1 MSILLVPLDD
11 RPCCT
16 QFVQRLAAMAGRE
29 LVLPDRLGNFLNP
42 GDPEAMLAA
51 MDEPH
56 EALLVSLD
64 MVAWG
69 GLVASRAQ
77 KEPLETARER
87 LERAALLASGRP
99 ACAFQSIM
107 RTAPT
112 QTSRQEVELAEKLV
126 ELSVLTARRDP
137 RASALRATLPADY
150 LEDYLTRRKRA
161 HQLNRLAIDQAG
173 QGSWRELL
181 LGIDDSRTEGWNVLE
196 ILELEP
202 LLPSNASIAPGT
214 DEMALLLFTR
224 LVRLTRPIQVL
235 WFPDESAGRVG
246 RYEDRSLLRVVQ
258 AQARAAGLTL
268 GASRRQLWVYGP
280 LGDQGEA
287 CEQPADR
294 SERADAFVNKLREG
308 LESGLEIAVADVAH
322 ANGGDLRLLQ
332 SLVASG
338 LAPQLIGYAAWNTA
352 GNTLGTALSVL
363 GCWPEQAEP
372 AQQRVRLRFLMERL
386 LDDGY
391 YQAEIRQHGGTTGLK
406 DVPQSQLDSIQR
418 ELSQRL
424 DRLTSAGFPSERL
437 QVELPWGRL
446 FEVRLQVA

>member
-29 LVLPDRLGNFLNP
+29 LILPDRLGNFLSP

-51 MDEPH
+51 MAEPH

-87 LERAALLASGRP
+87 LQRAALLASGRP
-99 ACAFQSIM
+99 AYAFQSIM

-112 QTSRQEVELAEKLV
+112 QTSRQEVDLAEMLV
-126 ELSVLTARRDP
+126 ELSVLTALQDP
-137 RASALRATLPADY
+137 RADALRATLPPAY
-150 LEDYLTRRKRA
+150 LQDYLTRRQRA
-161 HQLNRLAIDQAG
+161 HLLNRLAIEQAG

-196 ILELEP
+196 IQELEP

-224 LVRLTRPIQVL
+224 LVRPTVPIQVL
-235 WFPDESAGRVG
+235 WFPDESAQRVG

-258 AQARAAGLTL
+258 TQARAAGVTL
-268 GASRRQLWVYGP
+268 GDSHRQLWVYGP
-280 LGDQGEA
+280 LGEQGEA
-287 CEQPADR
+287 SEQPANG
-294 SERADAFVNKLREG
+294 SERAEAFVLELRKGLEEG
-308 LESGLEIAVADVAH
+308 LKIAVADVAH
-322 ANGGDLRLLQ
+322 ANGADLRLLE
-332 SLVASG
+332 SLISSG
-338 LAPQLIGYAAWNTA
+338 LAPRLIAYAAWNTA
-352 GNTLGTALSVL
+352 GNTLGTALAAL
-363 GCWPEQAEP
+363 ACWPEQAEP
-372 AQQRVRLRFLMERL
+372 AQQQARLRFLMERL

-391 YQAEIRQHGGTTGLK
+391 YQAEIRQHGGLAGLK
-406 DVPQSQLDSIQR
+406 DVPSSQLVSIQQD
-418 ELSQRL
+418 LSKRL
-424 DRLTSAGFPSERL
+424 DRLTAAGFPRQRL